1 VGGPNLNPS
10 VTHPAEAPVADDD
23 MAGRRRIT
31 VTAFLVIAFTI
42 ALSDQLLKHWVVAN
56 YAMDTPSPVIGTWL
70 QIDYIH
76 NRGGLFGLF
85 QGSAL
90 LFALVTVVV
99 AAVLAGLE
107 IGSGWRSWL
116 VTITLGLLLGGAIG
130 NFIDRITLGYVVDFA
145 DIGVGSWRFYIFN
158 IADSAVTTA
167 IVLMVG
173 IWLVGPFVGLRVDG
187 LMGTHRDIEAGE
199 REERQA
205 AEARA
210 GAVVRERT
218 TDREGR

>member
-1 VGGPNLNPS
+1 
-10 VTHPAEAPVADDD
+10 VADDD

-56 YAMDTPSPVIGTWL
+56 YAMDTPSPVIGDWL
-70 QIDYIH
+70 RIDYIH

-130 NFIDRITLGYVVDFA
+130 NFIDRISLGYVVDFA
-145 DIGVGSWRFYIFN
+145 DIGIGSWRFYIFN
-158 IADSAVTTA
+158 IADSAVTVA
-167 IVLMVG
+167 IVLMLG
-173 IWLVGPFVGLRVDG
+173 IWLIGPLIGVHVDG
-187 LMGTHRDIEAGE
+187 LMGTHRDVEAGE

-205 AEARA
+205 EEARA

-218 TDREGR
+218 TDREDH